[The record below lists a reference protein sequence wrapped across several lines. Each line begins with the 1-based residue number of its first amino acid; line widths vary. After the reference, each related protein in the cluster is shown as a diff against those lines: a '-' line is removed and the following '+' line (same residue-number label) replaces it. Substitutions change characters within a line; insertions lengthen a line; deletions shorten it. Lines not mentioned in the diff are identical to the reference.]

1 MISRLGSPLIDTPR
15 QPARPGATFNRSD
28 GIMDPVGGKE
38 SLVTRLFISTTTYA
52 LKAMWP
58 SIMPQSREGHESL
71 PR

>member
-1 MISRLGSPLIDTPR
+1 
-15 QPARPGATFNRSD
+15 
-28 GIMDPVGGKE
+28 MDPVGGKE